1 MTLTRYKRRSSFLFL
16 PSTSTPQIQEGPKA
30 SNVVISK
37 HPMMTTPTVTTSSL
51 TIRSILDKEK
61 LSGPNFLDWFIQ
73 LRIVLKL
80 KKKDYVLNEPISEEL
95 PTHVAKALKDARSKH
110 VNGSTE
116 VAKQNRFET
125 LNAFIGC
132 KMAEGSSVSA
142 HVLKMK
148 AYVEQLIR
156 LGFPIGDELETD
168 VILASL
174 PKSFNQFMMSF
185 IMNG

>member
-1 MTLTRYKRRSSFLFL
+1 MNLIIL
-16 PSTSTPQIQEGPKA
+16 Q
-30 SNVVISK
+30 
-37 HPMMTTPTVTTSSL
+37 MTTPTVTTSSL

-80 KKKDYVLNEPISEEL
+80 KRKDYVLNEPISEEL

-116 VAKQNRFET
+116 VVCIMLATMTPELHKTFEFHEAFEMIEQLRFMSLVQAKQNRFET

-148 AYVEQLIR
+148 AYVE
-156 LGFPIGDELETD
+156 
-168 VILASL
+168 
-174 PKSFNQFMMSF
+174 
-185 IMNG
+185 